1 MNGYCPSEH
10 ACLLTASSKM
20 PQWVSR
26 IVSQNTIKAR
36 AGVGIVLIKDAIG
49 SDPKNRKGARS
60 YDTVANQ
67 SAMHAVAAAD
77 DSVRLREVRENCY
90 QAVERDCISVVAK
103 LLSITAND
111 SRRLRPTK
119 RSLLL

>member
-1 MNGYCPSEH
+1 ML
-10 ACLLTASSKM
+10 AF
-20 PQWVSR
+20 
-26 IVSQNTIKAR
+26 
-36 AGVGIVLIKDAIG
+36 GIVLIKDAIG
-49 SDPKNRKGARS
+49 SDPENRKGARS

-90 QAVERDCISVVAK
+90 QAVERDCISVVAN